1 MTFAGEFRFAVNP
14 ASRIERLLQVWFM
27 SKQWLDR
34 DTFKTIIDTTP
45 LVSIDLLVRNAQGQI
60 LVGKRV
66 NRPAQGFW
74 FVPGGRILKNERLA
88 EAFFRLTEAELG
100 LRLDIKHARYLGLYE
115 HFYDDSI
122 FTDAEA
128 DVAIN
133 DVSTHYVVNG
143 FELVLP
149 ESHVNLPCEQHNEY
163 RWLSEEEFKTSEEVH
178 VHSRWYLDPEL
189 GFLK

>member
-1 MTFAGEFRFAVNP
+1 MGEIVRYV
-14 ASRIERLLQVWFM
+14 M
-27 SKQWLDR
+27 SQWLDR
-34 DTFKTIIDTTP
+34 ETFKTIIDTTP

-66 NRPAQGFW
+66 NRPAQGYW

-88 EAFFRLTEAELG
+88 EAFSRLTEAELG
-100 LRLDIKHARYLGLYE
+100 LKLDVRNARYLGLYE

-122 FTDAEA
+122 FTDAET
-128 DVAIN
+128 DVSINDVSTN

-163 RWLSEEEFKTSEEVH
+163 RWLSEEEFKTSDEVH

>member
-1 MTFAGEFRFAVNP
+1 MNLDSPLIRQAGLN
-14 ASRIERLLQVWFM
+14 ASYKVWFM

-45 LVSIDLLVRNAQGQI
+45 LVSIDLLVRNPQGQI

-74 FVPGGRILKNERLA
+74 FVPGGRILKNERLS
-88 EAFFRLTEAELG
+88 EAFSRLTKAELG
-100 LRLDIKHARYLGLYE
+100 LELCIQQARYLGLYE
-115 HFYDDSI
+115 HFYSDSV
-122 FTDAEA
+122 FGD
-128 DVAIN
+128 

-163 RWLSEEEFKTSEEVH
+163 RWLSEEEFKTSDEVH
-178 VHSRWYLDPEL
+178 VHSRWYVDPEM
-189 GFLK
+189 GFRA